1 MKRKNG
7 VFKDIKKGLR
17 EALEIERGNRKP
29 ASIVEL
35 ESPKE
40 IREKLELTQPEFA
53 EFVGVRVATL
63 RNWEQGRR
71 KIPSTARTLL
81 RIAQKYPQIILE
93 MAR

>member
-1 MKRKNG
+1 MKKTNSI
-7 VFKDIKKGLR
+7 FEDIKEGLT
-17 EALEIERGNRKP
+17 EALEIERGKRKP
-29 ASIVEL
+29 LSYVEL

-40 IREKLELTQPEFA
+40 IREKLSLTQPEFA

-71 KIPSTARTLL
+71 RIPSTARTLL
-81 RIAQKYPQIILE
+81 RIAQKYPKIILE